1 LFYGGK
7 KLNSVN
13 KNSSFSESNIK
24 KNTYFIALSQ
34 AFNLI
39 LALGLN
45 IMAGRYLGDEGFGK
59 YAFATVIYYFVF
71 LFDDF
76 GIVTYFTREVA
87 RNREQANKYF
97 TNSAVL
103 KLILISVSVLFLGLY
118 LSIFSFPADKAL
130 LIILFGI
137 YGIIYSFNQLC
148 SGVYRGFEQM
158 QYEMAVV
165 MIEKILVTAAGIY
178 VLVKGLGLVAFG
190 SVFVFSGIISLV
202 INFILVKVK
211 FRISWTGLNI
221 GFMRSMFKAAVI
233 LGFFMFLAQAH
244 ARIDVL
250 LLSAM
255 KGDSVAGW
263 YSAPY
268 KILLFLEVIPTIL
281 FTSTFPRLSRTY
293 LTDKNY
299 IEKIYTIG
307 FKYLFYI
314 AVPVIAGT
322 MFLAPEIMSLFGS
335 EFTPSVPVLRIVIFA
350 AGFNFF
356 NIFTGGLLIASNK
369 QKEVLK
375 VQTGGLLLNLVIN
388 FILIPS
394 YAHIGASIATFISYG
409 SVLAVT
415 LVITYRSVCRI
426 NQKSFFWKGAVS
438 TAAMTLF
445 LAFTVLPFLPKFIIA
460 VGIYAA
466 VLLIFKGID
475 FNEILHVKKIRAGKN
490 NGN

>member
-1 LFYGGK
+1 LT
-7 KLNSVN
+7 S
-13 KNSSFSESNIK
+13 IK
-24 KNTYFIALSQ
+24 KNTYFIAASQ

-39 LALGLN
+39 LALVLN

-59 YAFATVIYYFVF
+59 YAFATVLYYFVF

-87 RNREQANKYF
+87 RDRQQAGKYF

-103 KLILISVSVLFLGLY
+103 KIILISVSALFLGAY
-118 LSIFSFPADKAL
+118 LSFFSFSSDKTI
-130 LIILFGI
+130 LILLFGV
-137 YGIIYSFNQLC
+137 YGILYSFNQLC

-165 MIEKILVTAAGIY
+165 VIEKIIVTAVGIY
-178 VLVKGLGLVAFG
+178 VLVNNMGIVVFG
-190 SVFVFSGIISLV
+190 SVFVLSGVVSLA
-202 INFILVKVK
+202 INLVFVK
-211 FRISWTGLNI
+211 TKFKLKAAPVNVA
-221 GFMRSMFKAAVI
+221 FMREIFKAAVI
-233 LGFFMFLAQAH
+233 MGFFMFLAQAH

-268 KILLFLEVIPTIL
+268 KILLFLEVIPTVL
-281 FTSTFPRLSRTY
+281 FTSTFPRLSRSFLSDREY
-293 LTDKNY
+293 VA
-299 IEKIYTIG
+299 KIYTIG

-314 AVPVIAGT
+314 ALPVTAGAL
-322 MFLAPEIMSLFGS
+322 FLAPDIMALFGPD
-335 EFTPSVPVLRIVIFA
+335 FGPSVIVLRIVIFA

-369 QKEVLK
+369 QKEILK
-375 VQTGGLLLNLVIN
+375 VQIVGLALNLLIN
-388 FILIPS
+388 FLLIPQ

-415 LVITYRSVCRI
+415 LVITRKSICWL
-426 NQKSFFWKGAVS
+426 NQKSFYWKGMLS
-438 TAAMTLF
+438 TAVMAGF
-445 LAFTVLPFLPKFIIA
+445 LAFASLSFLFRFVLAI
-460 VGIYAA
+460 VIYFA
-466 VLLIFKGID
+466 VLMLLRGID
-475 FNEILHVKKIRAGKN
+475 FDEILHVRRIKAGNKDEI
-490 NGN
+490 